1 MEQILR
7 KTQFHDDF
15 DYFAEITGIP
25 LEADADGNLDGHEM
39 VVNYKSLTREQ
50 VRAKQEENR

>member
-1 MEQILR
+1 MR

-25 LEADADGNLDGHEM
+25 LEADAEGNLDGHEM